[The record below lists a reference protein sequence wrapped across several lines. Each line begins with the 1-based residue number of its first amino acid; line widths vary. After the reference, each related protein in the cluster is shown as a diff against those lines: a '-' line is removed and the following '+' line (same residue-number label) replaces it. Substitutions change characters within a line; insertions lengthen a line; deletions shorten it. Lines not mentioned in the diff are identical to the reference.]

1 MLQEKNKIKRGY
13 LTENGLAMVDEKSF
27 NENIILLEDVESFSG
42 FNIQTQDVVALD
54 ECHLPKLISCGICAK
69 AIGCEW
75 RNGECLTATVPSSN
89 ETCPAIKI
97 SEFLESNYN
106 YEGVARKTR
115 YLKSKKIFCGAKNK

>member
-27 NENIILLEDVESFSG
+27 DENIILLEDVESFAG
-42 FNIQTQDVVALD
+42 FSIETKDVVALD
-54 ECHLPKLISCGICAK
+54 ECHLPKLTSCGICAE

-75 RNGECLTATVPSSN
+75 RNGECSTGTLQNSN

-97 SEFLESNYN
+97 SEFLESNNN
-106 YEGVARKTR
+106 YEGVVRKSR
-115 YLKSKKIFCGAKNK
+115 YLKFKIIFCRA